1 MIKRFLADE
10 THEGWGLARKLWALA
25 MACTWLQRGVHFEER
40 YTDAGAVVVRSYIP
54 VNDLFYF
61 SPMGGWTVYLALLTA
76 IVLVYFGRATRAVLV
91 VAIVCHLALNLTE
104 GLNFKGYDRLFFW
117 QGICLLA
124 APGRVEGRRAGLPI
138 ARYCVLI
145 TYFGLYGQTGWE
157 KIANEPTWWEG
168 LPLMYNMVHR
178 NFGDMPLGVMLSDL
192 TSVMVLMSW
201 TTLVFEAGFPFLWW
215 FKRVRPWLLLTGV
228 GFHIGIL
235 VLMNVPNFTTASL
248 ALYPLLLTPDEYTA
262 WRERLRLGLT
272 RLSARFSPE
281 DTAAS

>member
-1 MIKRFLADE
+1 MIKRLLADE
-10 THEGWGLARKLWALA
+10 RHQGWGLARKLWALA

-61 SPMGGWTVYLALLTA
+61 SPTGGWIVYLVLMAA
-76 IVLVYFGRATRAVLV
+76 IGLVYVGRATRAVLV
-91 VAIVCHLALNLTE
+91 IAILCHLALNLTE

-117 QGICLLA
+117 QGLCLLV
-124 APGRVEGRRAGLPI
+124 APGRVDGREAGLLI

-215 FKRVRPWLLLTGV
+215 FKRIRPWLLLTGV

-248 ALYPLLLTPDEYTA
+248 ALYPLLLPPDEYA
-262 WRERLRLGLT
+262 QWRDRLREAW
-272 RLSARFSPE
+272 SRFRPA
-281 DTAAS
+281 DAAAS